1 MQPRQLSYL
10 AEFMADIGHIQGTVN
25 FVTDALSQLLLSAF
39 TAAATASS
47 TSLQLHHMDMEG
59 QVRPII
65 PVPDRKDVFRAI
77 HKRAQAGTCAT
88 GLLMTA

>member
-1 MQPRQLSYL
+1 MQPRQLFYM
-10 AEFMADIGHIQGTVN
+10 AEFMADIGHIQGTEN

-39 TAAATASS
+39 MAAAAASS
-47 TSLQLHHMDMEG
+47 TSLQLHHMDMQG

-77 HKRAQAGTCAT
+77 HQRDVSAWCKDC
-88 GLLMTA
+88 